1 MKTETCKQ
9 ICIFICSKFRN
20 VVRRQSLSWIV
31 FRQRFAVMFS
41 PPLQFSIS
49 FLYTIQ
55 PPPSAHTAPDS
66 NQLCFHRNHCHGNAD
81 NGSLQC
87 RKNPK
92 QMTQGLSVQPA
103 KDRVTTKTLW
113 GEGTCVCVCVC
124 VCLCVAQ
131 RENRGVIKHAL
142 CVCMGVFVCM
152 CAFVCR
158 RVCMCPRVCACVC
171 ARWSREEAIS
181 SWWLKFSLH

>member
-124 VCLCVAQ
+124 VYVWLRERTGGLLNMLCVYVWVCLCVCVHLCA
-131 RENRGVIKHAL
+131 GV
-142 CVCMGVFVCM
+142 CVCVRVY
-152 CAFVCR
+152 V
-158 RVCMCPRVCACVC
+158 RVCVRAGLVRKPYPPDD
-171 ARWSREEAIS
+171 
-181 SWWLKFSLH
+181 